1 MHFGCAL
8 IVRLCAICL
17 KTMGAACPGKPKHP
31 STYLLHRS
39 LDTYPFL
46 SKPEDLIPMRA
57 IILFAPYALALLIPP
72 PTLLSENMTLT
83 SSLAN
88 DRAANISTR
97 GATTCLPDIYGVGL
111 NSQSCINAMG
121 KIPRTVLPNVY
132 GTRGFPGIDI
142 MIPIRYQSD
151 DGRCA
156 ITLRL
161 RNRDSAGRDVTRS
174 IDVADAAKDVIDR
187 CTVTRKVMSGGS
199 TNGFS
204 TFVPSDT
211 YLFKHRCRA
220 CFIGDL

>member
-1 MHFGCAL
+1 VHFCCAL

-39 LDTYPFL
+39 LDTYPF
-46 SKPEDLIPMRA
+46 
-57 IILFAPYALALLIPP
+57 LFAPYALALLIPP

>member
-1 MHFGCAL
+1 
-8 IVRLCAICL
+8 
-17 KTMGAACPGKPKHP
+17 
-31 STYLLHRS
+31 
-39 LDTYPFL
+39 
-46 SKPEDLIPMRA
+46 MRA
-57 IILFAPYALALLIPP
+57 IILFASCALALLIPQP
-72 PTLLSENMTLT
+72 VLLSENLTLT
-83 SSLAN
+83 SSLAS

-111 NSQSCINAMG
+111 DAQSCVNAMG

-132 GTRGFPGIDI
+132 GTRGFPGIGI

-187 CTVTRKVMSGGS
+187 CTVTRNVMSGGS

-204 TFVPSDT
+204 TSVPSDT
-211 YLFKHRCRA
+211 HLFKHRCRA
-220 CFIGDL
+220 CSWRPLVRSGIHV